1 MTEGLTMGDETTRD
15 PIFPATCVRCGGRVS
30 EAVSFCP
37 HCGAHAWLAFGD
49 RAWTK
54 KPDAATASPAHVRA
68 HVPHDKLW
76 PSQPRPVFA
85 SADADP
91 YGDARP
97 HSLGGARHWRLK
109 ASVALALLA
118 CVALYGGTVL
128 LHRDDSATREQQ
140 TTSSTVEGSVTT
152 DGVSQANQGSTP
164 PQVPTMVEGP
174 GAAQGSIT
182 PQSPT
187 ALQDPATAAAVAA
200 AAIASSA
207 APAAAASSVASAQ
220 PVAPAIPDRETHWQD
235 EKASSPNSTA
245 SNKGYGDRNHRLM
258 SLALA
263 RAHSGLEKNDL
274 AMARSGIYWALS
286 LQPDNSEALMLKQD
300 LLSRQKARDAGL
312 HAARTR

>member
-1 MTEGLTMGDETTRD
+1 MGDETTHA

-54 KPDAATASPAHVRA
+54 KPDAGAASAAQARA
-68 HVPHDKLW
+68 HVPYDKLLW
-76 PSQPRPVFA
+76 PSQSRPVFA
-85 SADADP
+85 SADAHP
-91 YGDARP
+91 YRVTRP
-97 HSLGGARHWRLK
+97 NLLGGARHWRLK
-109 ASVALALLA
+109 ASAALALLA
-118 CVALYGGTVL
+118 CVALYGGRLL

-164 PQVPTMVEGP
+164 HQAPTMVQGS
-174 GAAQGSIT
+174 AAEQSSIT

-187 ALQDPATAAAVAA
+187 AVQDPATAATVAA

-207 APAAAASSVASAQ
+207 APAAAASWVASAE
-220 PVAPAIPDRETHWQD
+220 PVAPAIPDRATHSQN
-235 EKASSPNSTA
+235 EKASSPSSTA
-245 SNKGYGDRNHRLM
+245 SNKGYGGRNQRLM

-274 AMARSGIYWALS
+274 AMARSGVYWALS

-300 LLSRQKARDAGL
+300 LISRQRARDAGL

>member
-1 MTEGLTMGDETTRD
+1 MGDETTRD

-54 KPDAATASPAHVRA
+54 KPDAATVRPAHVRA

-76 PSQPRPVFA
+76 LSQPRPVFA

-97 HSLGGARHWRLK
+97 HSFGGARHWRLK

-118 CVALYGGTVL
+118 CVALYGGTLL
-128 LHRDDSATREQQ
+128 LHQDDSATREQQ

-174 GAAQGSIT
+174 RAAQGSIT

-220 PVAPAIPDRETHWQD
+220 PVAPAVPDRETHWQD

>member
-1 MTEGLTMGDETTRD
+1 MGDETTRA

-49 RAWTK
+49 RPWAK
-54 KPDAATASPAHVRA
+54 KPDAATASAAHARA
-68 HVPHDKLW
+68 HLPHDKLLW
-76 PSQPRPVFA
+76 PSQSRPVFA

-91 YGDARP
+91 YRDTRL

-128 LHRDDSATREQQ
+128 LHQDDSATREQQ
-140 TTSSTVEGSVTT
+140 TMSSTVEGSVTT
-152 DGVSQANQGSTP
+152 DGVSQTNQGSTP
-164 PQVPTMVEGP
+164 PQAPTMVQGS

-187 ALQDPATAAAVAA
+187 AVQDPATA
-200 AAIASSA
+200 A
-207 APAAAASSVASAQ
+207 APAAAASSVASVQA
-220 PVAPAIPDRETHWQD
+220 VAPAIPDRETHSQN
-235 EKASSPNSTA
+235 EKASSPSSTA

>member
-1 MTEGLTMGDETTRD
+1 MGDETTHA

-128 LHRDDSATREQQ
+128 LHQDDSATREQQ